1 MDPEILPLLADV
13 RREFADA
20 PAAALEPLVRADAR
34 LSAMRWR
41 VLVSG
46 LCSVGKS
53 SFVCALWGDAE
64 LLPTA
69 VRDCTQ
75 TNTLIRLPESS
86 EGDRRILLSY
96 LSREQAVDFATRDL
110 SYFRLADLA
119 VEAGGLLGPLLNDLP
134 PEERLRKAIAL
145 VRKLFAD
152 KPEQFVLHEPLTE
165 ELEKLEQFLQF
176 IDSAEYRPGQIVDA
190 KWDDR
195 REHLM
200 GNRRPDGRT
209 LDTGKLLALKHVEM
223 ARSTDQWKS
232 VTDGGM
238 PAPQIVDSPW
248 IPSYHNAR
256 RADLILA
263 QAHDTDVLVI
273 LTLPQKF
280 EPESWVLQIF
290 KERPE
295 LAKRTVVVFN
305 QVDTIDTTVL
315 FARDGFAAVFKENAE
330 RLGKL
335 GIRAENLFISCAR
348 LPFLEMS
355 AQTTAVQE
363 RAEKLRKVLARI
375 AKLAQDRTPD
385 DFTRKL
391 LRACDPADAGVV
403 SLRSHLGNLADG
415 VFNSVAVE
423 AIKAAEVLLA
433 RGAESDQRRKLA
445 ERLAILRQ
453 GISDSLRQ

>member
-1 MDPEILPLLADV
+1 LDDLLLLLADV
-13 RREFADA
+13 RREFSDA
-20 PAAALEPLVRADAR
+20 PAAALEPLARADERLRAR
-34 LSAMRWR
+34 RWR

-75 TNTLIRLPESS
+75 TNTLIRLPEGS
-86 EGDRRILLSY
+86 EADRRILLSY

-110 SYFRLADLA
+110 SYFRLAELA
-119 VEAGGLLGPLLNDLP
+119 TEAGGLLGPLLNDLP

-176 IDSAEYRPGQIVDA
+176 IDSAEYRPGQTVDA
-190 KWDDR
+190 KWEDR

-223 ARSTDQWKS
+223 LRHTNMWKGATEGD
-232 VTDGGM
+232 V

-263 QAHDTDVLVI
+263 QARETDLLVI
-273 LTLPQKF
+273 LTLPQRF

-290 KERPE
+290 RERPE
-295 LAKRTVVVFN
+295 LAKRAVVVFN

-315 FARDGFAAVFKENAE
+315 FAREGFAAVFKENAE

-348 LPFLEMS
+348 LPFLELS
-355 AQTTAVQE
+355 AQTPAIQE
-363 RAEKLRKVLARI
+363 RTEKLRKVLARI
-375 AKLAQDRTPD
+375 TKLAQERPAD
-385 DFTRKL
+385 DFSRKL

-403 SLRSHLGNLADG
+403 SLRGHLGKLAGG
-415 VFNSVAVE
+415 VFNGVAAE
-423 AIKAAEVLLA
+423 AIKAAEGLLA

-445 ERLAILRQ
+445 ERLGILRQ
-453 GISDSLRQ
+453 RISAS